1 MESNERSGRYV
12 TLRDYLRVLRRY
24 RWAILALAVIG
35 AAAGYGYAKQQQTVY
50 QSGAT
55 VSFQDPGA
63 ELALVGYGSNS
74 QENAADV
81 AEQNALTLT
90 RPQIL
95 RATQRKLGLKVPL
108 GEIAAGLSAQT
119 TGVGLLQIDG
129 SSTDPLLA
137 QRLANAAASAVVAQS
152 NAQAQAIFVSAVAH
166 IKQQM
171 STLARQDARSPLL
184 ADQLAVYE
192 DELAR
197 LTPLTKTN
205 STAQIVQPATAPG
218 GPVSPKPTS
227 DALIGAAIGLVL
239 ALLIAFVRDS
249 FDRRLRTAKDIEECL
264 HLPVVGHV
272 RREIMGRIPY
282 LANGGGDH
290 SLDIE
295 AARIL
300 RRNLEFLSLDH
311 PPRSVLV
318 TSGVP
323 QEGKTTVA
331 ASLAFAMAAAGRRT
345 LLVECDLRRPVLA
358 SRLQFEPNPGLSD
371 YLAREAAP
379 EEILREIPLGAEST
393 ANGNGAHGKATK
405 PAGQDGLLMCIP
417 AGTPTSAAAELLGSE
432 RFQQFLSQVTA
443 AYDVVVIDST
453 PLLPVADALEI
464 LPQVDAVI
472 VCTREHETKREE
484 ALAAKAA
491 LARFPER
498 PTGVVITGLRPDR
511 DDSGI
516 YSYSYSYS

>member
-1 MESNERSGRYV
+1 MESIERSGRYV

-24 RWAILALAVIG
+24 RWAILALAIIG

-50 QSGAT
+50 QASAT
-55 VSFQDPGA
+55 ISFQDPGS

-81 AEQNALTLT
+81 AQQNAITLT

-95 RATQRKLGLKVPL
+95 QATERRLGLKVPL
-108 GEIAAGLSAQT
+108 GEVAAGLSAQT
-119 TGVGLLQIDG
+119 AGVGLLAVDG
-129 SSTDPLLA
+129 SSTNPLFA
-137 QRLANAAASAVVAQS
+137 QRLANAAADAVVAQS
-152 NAQAQAIFVSAVAH
+152 NSQAQSLFVSAVAH

-171 STLARQDARSPLL
+171 NALVRQGGKSPLL

-205 STAQIVQPATAPG
+205 STAQVVQPATVPG
-218 GPVSPKPTS
+218 SPVSPNPTS
-227 DALIGAAIGLVL
+227 NALIGAAIGLVL

-264 HLPVVGHV
+264 RLPVVGHV

-282 LANGGGDH
+282 VANGNGAH

-300 RRNLEFLSLDH
+300 RRNLEFLSLDR

-331 ASLAFAMAAAGRRT
+331 ASLAFAMAAAGRRA

-358 SRLQFEPNPGLSD
+358 SRLQFEPRPGLSD
-371 YLAREAAP
+371 YLAGEATP
-379 EEILREIPLGAEST
+379 EEILREIPLGAGSND
-393 ANGNGAHGKATK
+393 NGNGNGNGRLLADQG
-405 PAGQDGLLMCIP
+405 GLLICIP
-417 AGTPTSAAAELLGSE
+417 AGSPTSAAAELLGSE
-432 RFQQFLSQVTA
+432 RFRQFLSQVMD
-443 AYDVVVIDST
+443 AYDVVVIDTT

-472 VCTREHETKREE
+472 VCTREHETKRDE

-498 PTGVVITGLRPDR
+498 PTGVVITGVRPDR

-516 YSYSYSYS
+516 YSYNYSYS

>member
-95 RATQRKLGLKVPL
+95 RATQRRLGLKVPL

-119 TGVGLLQIDG
+119 AGVGLLQVDG
-129 SSTDPLLA
+129 SSTDPLFA
-137 QRLANAAASAVVAQS
+137 QRLANAAAGAVVAQS

-166 IKQQM
+166 IRQQM
-171 STLARQDARSPLL
+171 SALARQDAKSPLL

-197 LTPLTKTN
+197 LTPLTKTDG
-205 STAQIVQPATAPG
+205 SAQIVQPATAPG
-218 GPVSPKPTS
+218 SPVSPKPTS

-264 HLPVVGHV
+264 RLPVVGHV
-272 RREIMGRIPY
+272 RREIMGRVPY
-282 LANGGGDH
+282 LANGGADH

-379 EEILREIPLGAEST
+379 EEILREIPLGAESS
-393 ANGNGAHGKATK
+393 ANGNGAK
-405 PAGQDGLLMCIP
+405 PAGQGGLLMCIP

-432 RFQQFLSQVTA
+432 RFQQFLSQVSA